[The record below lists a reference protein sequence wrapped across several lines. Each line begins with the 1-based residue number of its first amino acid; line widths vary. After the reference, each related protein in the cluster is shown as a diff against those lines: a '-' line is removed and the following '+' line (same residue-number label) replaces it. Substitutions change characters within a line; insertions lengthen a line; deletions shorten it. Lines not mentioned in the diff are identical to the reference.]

1 MSKADEGRRAEGQTT
16 VTSVEGLSCV
26 GTVYIDKDGNVRIDM
41 SKSPCPAEL
50 IDAIEGSVMAG
61 REIVFDVGRKKTKT

>member
-1 MSKADEGRRAEGQTT
+1 
-16 VTSVEGLSCV
+16 
-26 GTVYIDKDGNVRIDM
+26 M

-50 IDAIEGSVMAG
+50 IDAIEGNVMAG